1 MYCKTY
7 LNQQL
12 QLVFYT
18 SDLNNTSEIL
28 KHYAQQK
35 LSQIKELN
43 YLFPNHFSLL
53 FKKIRDKVQLS
64 FSGILSGSSTPYLD
78 VLTNNLFSTEKKL
91 LEACVF
97 LLNCSIFLGLISRS
111 QQRTLRFLFLFFPL
125 KC

>member
-1 MYCKTY
+1 MKCTAKKKSTA
-7 LNQQL
+7 
-12 QLVFYT
+12 LVGFYT
-18 SDLNNTSEIL
+18 SELNNTSEIL

-111 QQRTLRFLFLFFPL
+111 
-125 KC
+125 